1 MISLSMRQRG
11 EGWGEGPVVAN
22 VARVV
27 RSFTRLY
34 YRLELRGAVPDGPCL
49 LVGNHNFGAY
59 VNPEIY
65 ILGSHVPGL
74 KQLAHDLLFKVPG
87 VRSVAR
93 HFGAI
98 PAKHEDALRALREGH
113 RVAVFPGGAWESFRP
128 SSQRDVIDFK
138 GRSGFVRLAREA
150 GVPIVPVVTAGGHD
164 GWHIVTRGEGIARA
178 LGLNRFRIDVF
189 PIGFAAPFGLLIG
202 PTPFM
207 PLPHKIICDIG
218 QPMHDVTDADQVVS
232 VMQAKLN
239 ELTRELR
246 S

>member
-1 MISLSMRQRG
+1 MSEASG
-11 EGWGEGPVVAN
+11 VET
-22 VARVV
+22 ARAFV
-27 RSFTRLY
+27 RSFTRLW
-34 YRLELRGAVPDGPCL
+34 YRLELRGSVPDGPCL

-98 PAKHEDALRALREGH
+98 PAKHEDAVRALREGH
-113 RVAVFPGGAWESFRP
+113 RVVVFPGGAWESFRP

-138 GRSGFVRLAREA
+138 NRTGFVRLAREA

-164 GWHIVTRGEGIARA
+164 GWWIVSRGERIAEA
-178 LGLNRFRIDVF
+178 LGLKRFRIDVF

-202 PTPFM
+202 PTPFF

-218 QPMHDVTDADQVVS
+218 APMHDVTDADQVVS
-232 VMQAKLN
+232 VMQAKLT
-239 ELTRELR
+239 ELSKELR
-246 S
+246 